1 MKTKIIT
8 FMFAILLISF
18 VGAEVFQTPGAQQV
32 VQTPAEVNPADV
44 FTTTPQETD
53 NSPSFI
59 DKINWIRF
67 FSLLI
72 GAAVVIFTLFKSFK
86 ILKKKLKRK
95 PKYKVIKKQN
105 ELYDLLEDVEIKN
118 GKEFK
123 DANDLLKSI
132 DGEEEDVR
140 EIQKKKILNFRRKVI
155 KIEQPEEMKKLVEK
169 IERKDDGKI
178 REEKEFKEV
187 LKDLGIDNFEE
198 RMRGLE

>member
-8 FMFAILLISF
+8 LMFAILLISF

-132 DGEEEDVR
+132 DGEEEEVR